1 MEWRDA
7 MVWVGTLDLRDY
19 FNYEILPAWVR
30 SHPLMILIE
39 KKLHNTSPVVLI
51 ATISVLLI
59 FGITFSIILKRKNN
73 NNGKKK
79 IINLQHK
86 QSDLVLVT
94 VDRNDHVKNGSPV
107 TLASFP
113 GLWEANTKSFFLY
126 KSNTNSFDNANSPTS
141 LYSDISVQGNSF
153 SVRSPHTASNA
164 AQFTMSK
171 VGRISNTIE
180 LSPFASKI
188 SDNPIDEFEIILK
201 DPSQGKDDVIPS
213 HNKAN
218 NEILVSGDVVTISY
232 NDFVNKR
239 CYLNIKEEWWLGYS
253 ANVSDSRA
261 CFIITVIDEIG
272 DAQFGV
278 PIIHGLPFRL
288 RSARYPRYEIGYQLT
303 NSSSKNHFEPLMLY
317 EWTNCCNQLTKPI
330 KWKFGGTVSPLI
342 LSSIPTELPS
352 ITNVNTFTY
361 NLKQVITGKSVNNN
375 KVFAQIVGHTSF
387 YHKTLNE
394 TQNALLV
401 HCTTLNSNGSKNHFL
416 CLKQNLEL
424 LLKDFEAENT
434 TPSFTCRKHDSATN
448 GYINT
453 MNSRLGRIFDSGAA
467 TDFIV
472 LLLKPTLLD
481 TMYIT
486 GIASDYSV
494 NLSKLY
500 PNYVYYTISCR
511 CIHEGK
517 YCEEVIVIT
526 KNSLVFHSS
535 SLVIELSDI
544 LNVYKMP
551 LIDSPIPGLHVASI
565 ETIDR
570 THYLLFKQ
578 VEKMNE
584 FTEMVIS
591 EVNNWHQ
598 LTATNVNNVPENTAN
613 TSSSSVFKWFR
624 FKKRVSLSSYFVLI
638 SDKWLPSDRKILN
651 SRKMVFDS
659 IFADQQSYKVD
670 NYCKFSETLLKEAFE
685 LDNGNDE
692 NKELDVEKVL
702 KFLNKVTL
710 LKSINL
716 QEINLQS
723 IDGICFFSNIF
734 HTLLLHARLV
744 HTPPSK
750 SVWNDF
756 FRLNSYEIGN
766 DVFSLAELEQCVLRG
781 ALSSCKKTC
790 PTGSSI
796 AASDDH
802 YKYALGNVDPRINFF
817 INTGSVCNPRSIYVL
832 KASKYN
838 DILDA
843 AVREYFACVRIDK
856 RTGIFPHIT
865 KLYADDFGDI
875 KYFCSKFIPEIENIE
890 INSLIYQ
897 TYVYE
902 SHSSMTL
909 IQ

>member
-1 MEWRDA
+1 MEWRDTL
-7 MVWVGTLDLRDY
+7 VWVRALDISDY
-19 FNYEILPAWVR
+19 LNHDILPAWIR
-30 SHPLMILIE
+30 THPLMILIE
-39 KKLHNTSPVVLI
+39 KRLNDTPTVVLI
-51 ATISVLLI
+51 VTISTIVI
-59 FGITFSIILKRKNN
+59 FGVIFGIILKRKNN
-73 NNGKKK
+73 THNGKKK

-94 VDRNDHVKNGSPV
+94 VDRNDNVKNGSSMG
-107 TLASFP
+107 LASFP
-113 GLWEANTKSFFLY
+113 ALWEANSKSFFLY

-153 SVRSPHTASNA
+153 AVRSPHNASNS
-164 AQFTMSK
+164 AQFTINK
-171 VGRISNTIE
+171 VGRISTTIE

-188 SDNPIDEFEIILK
+188 SDNPIDELEIILK
-201 DPSQGKDDVIPS
+201 DPSSGKGDIIPT

-218 NEILVSGDVVTISY
+218 NETLVSGDVVTISY

-239 CYLNIKEEWWLGYS
+239 SYLNIKEEWWLGYS
-253 ANVSDSRA
+253 ENVSDSRA

-272 DAQFGV
+272 DAKFGV

-303 NSSSKNHFEPLMLY
+303 NSSSKNQFEPLMLY

-330 KWKFGGTVSPLI
+330 KWKFGGTISPLI

-352 ITNVNTFTY
+352 MTNVNTFTY
-361 NLKQVITGKSVNNN
+361 NLKQVITGKGMNNN
-375 KVFAQIVGHTSF
+375 KVSAQIVGHTSF

-416 CLKQNLEL
+416 SLKQNLDL
-424 LLKDFEAENT
+424 LVKEFEAANT
-434 TPSFTCRKHDSATN
+434 QNFISRKHDSATN
-448 GYINT
+448 GYINI
-453 MNSRLGRIFDSGAA
+453 MNNRLERIFDSSAA

-472 LLLKPTLLD
+472 LLTKPTLLD

-486 GIASDYSV
+486 GIASDYRV
-494 NLSKLY
+494 NPSKLY

-517 YCEEVIVIT
+517 YCEEVVIIT
-526 KNSLVFHSS
+526 KNALVFHSS
-535 SLVIELSDI
+535 SLITELSDI

-578 VEKMNE
+578 VEKMEE
-584 FTEMVIS
+584 FTESIIS
-591 EVNNWHQ
+591 EVNKLHQ
-598 LTATNVNNVPENTAN
+598 VTEADAN
-613 TSSSSVFKWFR
+613 SPSESVASTSSSSVSKWFR
-624 FKKRVSLSSYFVLI
+624 FKKRVTLSTYFVLT
-638 SDKWLPSDRKILN
+638 SDKWLPTERKILN

-659 IFADQQSYKVD
+659 IFADRQSYKVD
-670 NYCKFSETLLKEAFE
+670 NYCKFSEALLKEVFE
-685 LDNGNDE
+685 LDNGVDDG
-692 NKELDVEKVL
+692 KELDVEKVL
-702 KFLNKVTL
+702 KFLNKVAL

-744 HTPPSK
+744 HTPPGK

-796 AASDDH
+796 AANDDH
-802 YKYALGNVDPRINFF
+802 YKYALGNIDPRINFF

-832 KASKYN
+832 RASKYN
-838 DILDA
+838 DTLDA
-843 AVREYFACVRIDK
+843 AAREYFACVRIDK
-856 RTGIFPHIT
+856 RTGIFPYIT

-875 KYFCSKFIPEIENIE
+875 KYFCSKFLPEIGNIE
-890 INSLIYQ
+890 INTLIYQ
-897 TYVYE
+897 TYAFE
-902 SHSSMTL
+902 SHSSMIL